1 MATKTKKK
9 VDLFSTIMTIVL
21 VLIIVGGIALFAFQT
36 CEKSGVGLRS
46 KIVVKSD
53 NFEVN
58 GAMMQYAV
66 MTSYN
71 NYLSQYEQYGLLDYL
86 GIDTTKKL
94 SAQQYSENQTWLDF
108 FTEQAKA
115 TVEQMLVYAEAAK
128 AAGFELNE
136 EEQASVDSV
145 ISSFELMASYY
156 GTSTNAYIASN
167 YGQGVKAKDIR
178 DFLAISTLAEQYS
191 AKVADELKESIKAED
206 VEIFYGE
213 NKADYTQFDTISYS
227 EKITIETAGKS
238 DEEIAAAKEEL
249 KNALTRL
256 TEAKTADEFKSILAE
271 VKNITVENAD
281 QPEEATEDTTEEAT
295 EDTAEDTTEDTT
307 EKTDEDKDDEK
318 KEEEKSPLD
327 NIVEATVT
335 GSTVSG
341 DIKEWIFETKDGE
354 LVRVAGEAKLFEE
367 NKENKGTGEEAD
379 KVKSHDYTVTVYLI
393 LSDAARDETI
403 TKDAG
408 HILFKTDT
416 YGSAEEALE
425 AAQKVL
431 SEYNTSDRTKES
443 FEKIANENTEDSG
456 VFYDNIKKG
465 DMVTE
470 FENWIYDSDRK
481 VGDVDIVETEYGQHI
496 MYFVGDGD
504 AAWYVDCFNALFNKI
519 AEDQYEEFKA
529 AYEVKYSAKAAKAIN
544 C

>member
-21 VLIIVGGIALFAFQT
+21 VLIIVGGIALFAFQS
-36 CEKSGVGLRS
+36 CEKSGIGLRS

-86 GIDTTKKL
+86 GIDTSKKL
-94 SAQQYSENQTWLDF
+94 SAQQYSESQTWLDF
-108 FTEQAKA
+108 FTEQAKS

-128 AAGFELNE
+128 AAGFELSE
-136 EEQASVDSV
+136 EEQNTVDSV

-156 GTSTNAYIASN
+156 GTSTEAYIASN

-191 AKVADELKESIKAED
+191 AKVADDLKESIKAED
-206 VEIFYGE
+206 VETFYGE
-213 NKADYTQFDTISYS
+213 NKVDYTQFDTISYS

-238 DEEIAAAKEEL
+238 DEDIAAEKEAL
-249 KNALTRL
+249 KNALSRL

-271 VKNITVENAD
+271 IKNITVEDAD
-281 QPEEATEDTTEEAT
+281 KT
-295 EDTAEDTTEDTT
+295 EDTTEDTT
-307 EKTDEDKDDEK
+307 EDATEDTTEDATEDKKDDEK

-327 NIVEATVT
+327 NVVESTVT
-335 GSTVSG
+335 SGEVSG
-341 DIKEWIFETKDGE
+341 DIKEWLFEEKDGAF
-354 LVRVAGEAKLFEE
+354 LRVAGDAKVFDE

-379 KVKSHDYTVTVYLI
+379 VVKSHDYTVTVYLI
-393 LSDAARDETI
+393 LSDAERDETI
-403 TKDAG
+403 TKNVG
-408 HILFKTDT
+408 HILFQKDT
-416 YGSAEEALE
+416 HGSQEKALE

-431 SEYNTSDRTKES
+431 SEYNTGDRTKES
-443 FEKIANENTEDSG
+443 FEELANKNTEDSG
-456 VFYDNIKKG
+456 VFYDNVKKG
-465 DMVTE
+465 DMVTS
-470 FENWIYDSDRK
+470 FENWIYDETRK

-496 MYFVGDGD
+496 MYFVGDGE
-504 AAWYVDCFNALFNKI
+504 ATWYVNCFNALFNKI

-529 AYEVKYSAKAAKAIN
+529 AYTVEYSAKAAKAIN

>member
-21 VLIIVGGIALFAFQT
+21 VLIIVGGIALFAFQS

-53 NFEVN
+53 NYEIN

-71 NYLSQYEQYGLLDYL
+71 NYLSTYEQYGLLDYI

-94 SAQQYSENQTWLDF
+94 SAQQYNETQTWLEY

-128 AAGFELNE
+128 AAGFELTE
-136 EEQASVDSV
+136 EEKNSVDSV
-145 ISSFELMASYY
+145 IDSFELMASYY
-156 GTSTNAYIASN
+156 GTSPEAYIASN

-191 AKVADELKESIKAED
+191 AKVAEDLKGEIKED
-206 VEIFYGE
+206 DVNSFYGE
-213 NKADYTQFDTISYS
+213 NKVDYTQFDTISYS
-227 EKITIETAGKS
+227 EKITIETEGKTE
-238 DEEIAAAKEEL
+238 DEIAAAKEEL
-249 KNALTRL
+249 KNALTKL

-271 VKNITVENAD
+271 IKNITVENAD
-281 QPEEATEDTTEEAT
+281 EDTT

-307 EKTDEDKDDEK
+307 EEKKDDEK
-318 KEEEKSPLD
+318 KEDEKSPLD
-327 NIVEATVT
+327 NVVESTVA
-335 GSTVSG
+335 SSEVSG
-341 DIKEWIFETKDGE
+341 DIKEWLFEEKDGAF
-354 LVRVAGEAKLFEE
+354 VRVIGDAKVFDE

-379 KVKSHDYTVTVYLI
+379 KVKSHDYTVTVYLV
-393 LSDAARDETI
+393 LSDAKRDETI
-403 TKDAG
+403 TKNAG
-408 HILFKTDT
+408 HILFKKDT
-416 YGSAEEALE
+416 HGTQEKALE
-425 AAQKVL
+425 AAQKIL
-431 SEYNTSDRTKES
+431 AEYNTGDRTKES
-443 FEKIANENTEDSG
+443 FEELANKNTEDSG

-465 DMVTE
+465 DMVE
-470 FENWIYDSDRK
+470 SFENWVYDEERK
-481 VGDVDIVETEYGQHI
+481 AGDVDIVETEYGQHI

-504 AAWYVDCFNALFNKI
+504 AAWYVDCFNNLFNKI
-519 AEDQYEEFKA
+519 AEDKYQEFKE
-529 AYEVKYSAKAAKAIN
+529 AYKVEYSAKAAKALN

>member
-21 VLIIVGGIALFAFQT
+21 VLIIVGGIALFAFQS

-71 NYLSQYEQYGLLDYL
+71 NYLTQYEQYGLLDYL

-128 AAGFELNE
+128 AEGFELSE
-136 EEQASVDSV
+136 EEQATVDSV
-145 ISSFELMASYY
+145 ISSFDLMASYY

-206 VEIFYGE
+206 VDIYYNE

-256 TEAKTADEFKSILAE
+256 AEAKTADEFKSILAE
-271 VKNITVENAD
+271 VKNIMVENAD
-281 QPEEATEDTTEEAT
+281 QPEDTTEET
-295 EDTAEDTTEDTT
+295 TEDTTEDTT
-307 EKTDEDKDDEK
+307 EETTEEDKDDEK
-318 KEEEKSPLD
+318 KEDEKSPLD
-327 NIVEATVT
+327 NITESTVT
-335 GSTVSG
+335 SSTVSG

-354 LVRVAGEAKLFEE
+354 LVRVAGDAKLFEE

-379 KVKSHDYTVTVYLI
+379 VVKSHDYTVTVYLV
-393 LSDAARDETI
+393 LSDAARDETV
-403 TKDAG
+403 TKNAG
-408 HILFKTDT
+408 HILFKTET
-416 YGSAEEALE
+416 HGSAEKALE

-431 SEYNTSDRTKES
+431 SEYNTGDRTKES
-443 FEKIANENTEDSG
+443 FEKLANENTEDSG

-470 FENWIYDSDRK
+470 FENWIYDSDRN

-519 AEDQYEEFKA
+519 AEDKYQEFKET
-529 AYEVKYSAKAAKAIN
+529 YKVEYSAKAAKAIN